1 MQDRRAWCKRM
12 GLLLGTAGIAGCSG
26 NGHTG
31 PTPSERT
38 YTDQERAEQR
48 RFRGIRGGSLIV
60 DALFRVSAVD
70 LYTEKGYVFAR
81 GVFGPKNG
89 SHSSYG
95 GRVEGDRLVMPR
107 TLRYV
112 RFPEGSKYNG
122 QRSFPAFD
130 GAPIVDVTVPVASR
144 ISDEALDTARRLRGN
159 LRLKL
164 RLHPETVLVGWDVE
178 HFPDFQPGKRNQ
190 FGVLIT
196 GAPVYH
202 AVGGD
207 FQRAEIIEGVVV
219 RKGWYIDPKT
229 GQKIETDF

>member
-1 MQDRRAWCKRM
+1 MAGGDRSIDDR
-12 GLLLGTAGIAGCSG
+12 LF
-26 NGHTG
+26 
-31 PTPSERT
+31 
-38 YTDQERAEQR
+38 ERAR
-48 RFRGIRGGSLIV
+48 RFPKQPRRSRLRMRNCGTNSVGFGGALII
-60 DALFRVSAVD
+60 DALIPVSAVD
-70 LYTEKGYVFAR
+70 LYNEYGLAFAG
-81 GVFGPKNG
+81 GVFGPRAA

-95 GRVEGDRLVMPR
+95 GQVAGDRLVVPR

-112 RFPEGSKYNG
+112 RFPEDAKFTGR
-122 QRSFPAFD
+122 RSYPAYE
-130 GAPIVDVTVPVASR
+130 GEPVVDVTVPVASR

-190 FGVLIT
+190 FGVLMT

-207 FQRAEIIEGVVV
+207 FREAEIVNGIAV